1 MNIKKVVKK
10 YIKGFLRS
18 LGLRVSFINKGEL
31 SEEKKIEWLKNIDF
45 KTIIDVGASKGNFS
59 LQFHKIFPSA
69 QIYAFEPLSDCF
81 ELTKKKLVGV
91 ADFKAFNLAL
101 SDLKGQTKFF
111 RSSYSGASS
120 LIKMA
125 SLQKELFP
133 VTAGETVENIQVD
146 TMDNIFNDINLTGPI
161 LIKLDV
167 QGTEDKVIVGGG
179 ETFSKAKAVITET
192 SFRRLY
198 EGQPLFS
205 DINRQL
211 EALGFRYVGIWGEGD
226 FKSPVDGQPL
236 QQDSI
241 FIRE

>member
-101 SDLKGQTKFF
+101 S
-111 RSSYSGASS
+111 
-120 LIKMA
+120 
-125 SLQKELFP
+125 
-133 VTAGETVENIQVD
+133 
-146 TMDNIFNDINLTGPI
+146 
-161 LIKLDV
+161 
-167 QGTEDKVIVGGG
+167 
-179 ETFSKAKAVITET
+179 
-192 SFRRLY
+192 
-198 EGQPLFS
+198 EGF
-205 DINRQL
+205 
-211 EALGFRYVGIWGEGD
+211 
-226 FKSPVDGQPL
+226 
-236 QQDSI
+236 
-241 FIRE
+241 